1 MKLRQ
6 TLACAALSLLL
17 LISQQLG
24 MAHALSHWSAARSNA
39 TQLQERPLGASKS
52 LAMDQ
57 NCEQCLVFAQIAS
70 ALDTPFHSFPAASPG
85 AAVLAVADAQLVRPR
100 TVCVFR
106 SRAPPVLS

>member
-6 TLACAALSLLL
+6 TFACAALSLLL

-24 MAHALSHWSAARSNA
+24 MAHALSHWSVTRSNP
-39 TQLQERPLGASKS
+39 TQLQERPLSASTS

-57 NCEQCLVFAQIAS
+57 HCEQCLVFAQIAS
-70 ALDTPFHSFPAASPG
+70 ALDTPCHSFPAASAG
-85 AAVLAVADAQLVRPR
+85 AAVLAVADAQRERPR
-100 TVCVFR
+100 TVCAFH